1 MSRRSSADKAASGER
16 GQIGKQAFA
25 AAKALIEDG
34 KKPTEAFA
42 IVAER
47 TGRSAATIA
56 TAYYRIA
63 RTLPDGGGVKQ
74 RARRGSSA
82 NAVGKQTARAAT
94 QVARGRESSPTQGS
108 SATADLLRGL
118 GDAVAALGAHV
129 KRLERENAEYRSIV
143 NALER
148 LRK

>member
-1 MSRRSSADKAASGER
+1 MARSSADEAASGGR
-16 GQIGKQAFA
+16 GQLGRQAFSEV
-25 AAKALIEDG
+25 KALIEDG
-34 KKPTEAFA
+34 KGPTEAFA

-74 RARRGSSA
+74 RKRRGSSA
-82 NAVGKQTARAAT
+82 STVGTRTTRAAT
-94 QVARGRESSPTQGS
+94 QIARGRQPPATQGNS
-108 SATADLLRGL
+108 TTADLLRGL
-118 GDAVAALGAHV
+118 GDAVDALGAHV

-148 LRK
+148 VRK